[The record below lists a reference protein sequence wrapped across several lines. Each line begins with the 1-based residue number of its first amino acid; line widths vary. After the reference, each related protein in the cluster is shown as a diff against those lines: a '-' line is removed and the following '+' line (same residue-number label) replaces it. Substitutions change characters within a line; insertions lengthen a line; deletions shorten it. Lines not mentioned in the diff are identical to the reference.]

1 MSADR
6 RRRPAGDRS
15 GTPSS
20 GADRTTRSEPA
31 ADARPEKP
39 ARRTADRPGVLR
51 RYWAS
56 TAAMLV
62 TSGVLAVLLVA
73 GLVLGAAFG
82 WDAYRR
88 RQEDTARNA
97 ALSAAKVTVSNFMS
111 VSADTVDRDLKRTL
125 AGATGDFKREYQN
138 GMTQTKAAVVENKV
152 DAKARVLWAGIVTSK
167 DKSATVLVAMDATVR
182 NTNAPDGRRAHYRV
196 QVTMAE
202 QDGRWLVSKL
212 DFV

>member
-6 RRRPAGDRS
+6 RRRSPAPSGDRTSSSSS
-15 GTPSS
+15 GTDRKRRSDPPADPS
-20 GADRTTRSEPA
+20 TP
-31 ADARPEKP
+31 
-39 ARRTADRPGVLR
+39 RPGVLR
-51 RYWAS
+51 RYWSS

-62 TSGVLAVLLVA
+62 TTGALAVLLVA

-82 WDAYRR
+82 WDAYRK
-88 RQEDTARNA
+88 RQEDTARKA
-97 ALSAAKVTVSNFMS
+97 AMSAAKTTVSNFMS
-111 VSADTVDRDLKRTL
+111 VSAGTVDRDLKRTL

-138 GMTQTKAAVVENKV
+138 GMDQTKSAVVENKV

-202 QDGRWLVSKL
+202 QNGHWLVSKL